1 MLTSVR
7 TRIRARH
14 ECVTEDEVRGLKST
28 VKIVNEEL
36 FSNNEACGVASN
48 GIGVL
53 RDEILSLK
61 SNREQL
67 QEVLDL
73 AREELNEVTD
83 KCAGE
88 HESRLKAVS
97 DVARMRHGIEEGGR
111 ELLNLRSEVES
122 KQYFQDTVDTETNF
136 RLMADVQNLIIEKD
150 QESIR
155 LRQLATIKSNL
166 QSQMETFRKEKDALQ
181 YLADD
186 TKRQVSEEQMTL
198 KMYVAHRESL
208 TMHLDTLGGS
218 LVDQMSGWFRRS
230 KNTSAESDNLD
241 GVEKSTDKSTKQT
254 KRRETDSKAVSSSK
268 SKSQIHQRTKAVGGV
283 VQTSNSRGGSKGDLL
298 NKLPSFFKI
307 GHPRSLAEYV
317 ASEEREIEF
326 NADSLSETSS
336 VTIDWDGFTANI
348 TEEQSH
354 CGSRRGS
361 VTSKTAV
368 RAGG

>member
-1 MLTSVR
+1 M
-7 TRIRARH
+7 H
-14 ECVTEDEVRGLKST
+14 Q
-28 VKIVNEEL
+28 IVNEEL
-36 FSNNEACGVASN
+36 YANNEACGVASC

-53 RDEILSLK
+53 RDEVLSLK

-73 AREELNEVTD
+73 AREELDEVTN
-83 KCAGE
+83 KCAYE

-97 DVARMRHGIEEGGR
+97 DVARMRDGIEEGGR
-111 ELLNLRSEVES
+111 ELLNLRSEAES

-136 RLMADVQNLIIEKD
+136 RLQADVQNLIIEKD

-155 LRQLATIKSNL
+155 LRQLATVKSDL
-166 QSQMETFRKEKDALQ
+166 LSQMETLRKEKDALE

-218 LVDQMSGWFRRS
+218 FVDQMSGWFRRS
-230 KNTSAESDNLD
+230 KNTAESDNL
-241 GVEKSTDKSTKQT
+241 VEKSTDKSTKQT

-268 SKSQIHQRTKAVGGV
+268 SRSQIHQRTKAVGGV

-307 GHPRSLAEYV
+307 GHPRSLEEYV

-354 CGSRRGS
+354 CGSRRES
-361 VTSKTAV
+361 ETSKTGIHAV
-368 RAGG
+368 G